1 HQDELSLILNE
12 IGDVN
17 SRLERL
23 YDAIETGKVELDD
36 LAPRI
41 RQLRIR
47 QEQLQDRRTEIE
59 NMLSE
64 RRVELA
70 DLKTV
75 RHYVNDLHNLLSESP
90 LTERRAFIRSF
101 VKEVKVTGDEAL
113 LTYNHAPAPGRYNQ

>member
-1 HQDELSLILNE
+1 
-12 IGDVN
+12 
-17 SRLERL
+17 
-23 YDAIETGKVELDD
+23 DAIETGKVELDD

-64 RRVELA
+64 RRVELG

-90 LTERRAFIRSF
+90 LL
-101 VKEVKVTGDEAL
+101 KGGL
-113 LTYNHAPAPGRYNQ
+113 LSGVLLKKRYNQ

>member
-1 HQDELSLILNE
+1 M
-12 IGDVN
+12 
-17 SRLERL
+17 
-23 YDAIETGKVELDD
+23 
-36 LAPRI
+36 
-41 RQLRIR
+41 
-47 QEQLQDRRTEIE
+47 QDRRTEIE

-64 RRVELA
+64 RRVELG

-113 LTYNHAPAPGRYNQ
+113 LTYNHTPAPGRYNQ